1 MQKDTSFSPEVLKT
15 VYNDGFIYAEDV
27 FDRFKSFSRKV
38 CFSLDSGN
46 EHEDSQDEIMFL

>member
-1 MQKDTSFSPEVLKT
+1 MLKT
-15 VYNDGFIYAEDV
+15 FLIDLKVLAEK
-27 FDRFKSFSRKV
+27 F